1 MQINH
6 IEIICGENNPH
17 EIVEISI
24 LATTWIFN
32 VNMEAAVRKKKKEK
46 KKQVTAPEKNQPNT

>member
-6 IEIICGENNPH
+6 IEIICGENNPQ

-32 VNMEAAVRKKKKEK
+32 VNIEAATRNEERKK
-46 KKQVTAPEKNQPNT
+46 TAAAEKNQPNT